1 MKHEKKK
8 TDPKEARP
16 ALSAEVEAVR
26 YGRGPT
32 VEGTTQVVREVP
44 LTIFLND
51 QEIITLLASADH
63 LDELIVGF
71 LHSEGWLTSK
81 EDLRSVRVD
90 PEQGLAHVETLSRPE
105 LTEKLFEK
113 RTITSGCGKG
123 TTFYHGLDAL
133 RCSPVTSSL
142 QVPAEV
148 ILDLMETLNTRSEL
162 YKATHGAHAVALCST
177 ESILI
182 FREDIGRHN
191 AIDKISGRVLLDA
204 VRTDDKVVLTTG
216 RISSEILLKAAKLGV
231 PVLVSRSAPTDLALD
246 LAGRLN
252 ITVVGL
258 VRQGRLLVYSGRARI
273 ELPGE

>member
-1 MKHEKKK
+1 MKDEKKI
-8 TDPKEARP
+8 TDTNEAKP
-16 ALSAEVEAVR
+16 ALSAPVEAIR

-32 VEGTTQVVREVP
+32 LEGTTQIVREVP
-44 LTIFLND
+44 LTIFLNGR
-51 QEIITLLASADH
+51 EIITLLASADH
-63 LDELIVGF
+63 LDELSVGF
-71 LHSEGWLTSK
+71 LHSEGWLASL

-90 PEQGLAHVETLSRPE
+90 PEQGLAHVESLSRPE

-133 RCSPVTSSL
+133 RCSPVASEL
-142 QVPAEV
+142 QVQAEA
-148 ILDLMETLNTRSEL
+148 ILDRMEDLNARSTL
-162 YKATHGAHAVALCST
+162 YKATHGAHAVALCSA

-191 AIDKISGRVLLDA
+191 AIDKISGRVLLDNL
-204 VRTDDKVVLTTG
+204 RTDDKVVLTTG

-273 ELPGE
+273 DLT